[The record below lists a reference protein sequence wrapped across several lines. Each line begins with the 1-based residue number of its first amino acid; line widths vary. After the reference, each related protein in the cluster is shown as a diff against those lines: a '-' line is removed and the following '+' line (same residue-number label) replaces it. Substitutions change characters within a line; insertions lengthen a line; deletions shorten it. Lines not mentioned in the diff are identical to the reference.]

1 LGKESDNGK
10 NQWNIARRTRFEDS
24 GDSFIG
30 TLLQRRME
38 STFLTWRD
46 TEVRY
51 FYLLPNDKKKKI
63 HFFDNI
69 YYNFLFCRKEFF
81 IEPNDKIEVDMMY
94 NGGDFP
100 FYEDKS
106 LGVKLLALPYKGLE
120 MSMYVLLPKVHGA
133 TALKNFQDQLT
144 VETIE
149 YLISNLKNQTCI
161 VGLPRM
167 KLSSTLTLNSALQ
180 NLGLRSL
187 FDAKT
192 ADLSLL
198 SSGYGS
204 TAVPRPLA
212 ASPQISRQAV
222 SSKTDEYL
230 IFSRIGE
237 NQGVRTNFFRY
248 DDRERGFNIE
258 QWSTGFQIHKIR
270 RTRRNVLDEKRHNVT
285 SSRAMYVTD
294 NDGLEKI
301 APKTND
307 KNTKY
312 VSLEENKYRFRN
324 AEKNTK
330 NRKRRQSRPI
340 DDNFLKFMQS
350 KNFPSY
356 GLDNIR
362 NSGNLVNPGLFA
374 DEVLHKVEMEV
385 TEIGTEA
392 AATTGVILRRD
403 GSQKKLVADRP
414 FLFFIRHDSTKLILF
429 WGTVNTPIPNYAV
442 VR

>member
-1 LGKESDNGK
+1 
-10 NQWNIARRTRFEDS
+10 
-24 GDSFIG
+24 
-30 TLLQRRME
+30 
-38 STFLTWRD
+38 
-46 TEVRY
+46 
-51 FYLLPNDKKKKI
+51 
-63 HFFDNI
+63 
-69 YYNFLFCRKEFF
+69 
-81 IEPNDKIEVDMMY
+81 MMY

-106 LGVKLLALPYKGLE
+106 LGVKILALPYKGLE
-120 MSMYVLLPKVHGA
+120 MSMYVLLPKVQGA

-161 VGLPRM
+161 IGFPRM
-167 KLSSTLTLNSALQ
+167 KLSSTLILNNALQ
-180 NLGLRSL
+180 NLGLNSL

-204 TAVPRPLA
+204 TAVPIPI
-212 ASPQISRQAV
+212 ASSSQVPRQV
-222 SSKTDEYL
+222 VPISSKTDEYL
-230 IFSRIGE
+230 IFSRVGE
-237 NQGVRTNFFRY
+237 DGKTSPNQDMKTNFFRY
-248 DDRERGFNIE
+248 DDKERGLNVE

-270 RTRRNVLDEKRHNVT
+270 RTRRNILDEKRHNVT
-285 SSRAMYVTD
+285 SSRTMYATD
-294 NDGLEKI
+294 NDSLEKI
-301 APKTND
+301 APKINNE
-307 KNTKY
+307 NTRY
-312 VSLEENKYRFRN
+312 ISLEENKYRFRN

-340 DDNFLKFMQS
+340 DENFLNYMQS
-350 KNFPSY
+350 KNFPFY
-356 GLDNIR
+356 GLDNLR
-362 NSGNLVNPGLFA
+362 NSANLINPGLFA
-374 DEVLHKVEMEV
+374 DEVLHKVEMDV

-414 FLFFIRHDSTKLILF
+414 FLFFIRHDPTKLILF